1 MGNLLNN
8 NCLWILKGIPTKLPV
23 ALGLVI
29 AIGFGAGP
37 AAAAGERDEQGEQEA
52 ATADGKKD
60 RPGGQEESGQK
71 PQPKLSFTDE
81 DLKKYHQP
89 QGDDAE
95 DAAVL
100 EGIDDDEK
108 PQAPPAAQGAPLV
121 RTPIDIAAPPAAD
134 PLKEY
139 KDREEREKFRAQQ
152 LETLRARIDG
162 LEKRLAYL
170 NEKRLAII
178 DPLRIMPQ
186 PQSADDTA
194 KEAGLGANELLTAVE
209 AEIATTEASLQG
221 ARDSLVTIE
230 TRFSAESR

>member
-1 MGNLLNN
+1 MDVNKLLKVS
-8 NCLWILKGIPTKLPV
+8 CLWIPGGIE
-23 ALGLVI
+23 AGLLIGLCLVT
-29 AIGFGAGP
+29 AIGVGAGP
-37 AAAAGERDEQGEQEA
+37 AAAAGEKEEQEVPAASGEKDERSGEQG
-52 ATADGKKD
+52 
-60 RPGGQEESGQK
+60 SGQK
-71 PQPKLSFTDE
+71 PRAKLSFTDE
-81 DLKKYHQP
+81 DLKKYHEP
-89 QGDDAE
+89 QEDDAK

-100 EGIDDDEK
+100 EGIDDEEK
-108 PQAPPAAQGAPLV
+108 PAAPPAVQGAPLV

-194 KEAGLGANELLTAVE
+194 KEAGLGASELLTAVE
-209 AEIATTEASLQG
+209 AEIATTEASLQS